1 MQSLADETD
10 PSAICQELC
19 TLIYS
24 LALPDTD
31 IPTVSNFAQL
41 KQQIITV
48 KHSCKNATLP

>member
-1 MQSLADETD
+1 MQFLADETD

-41 KQQIITV
+41 KQQILTV